1 MKAAVLRE
9 HNKPLEIEDVDVSK
23 PGPREVLVRPIAAGV
38 CHSDLHFMDGS
49 YPYMLPT
56 ILGHES
62 AGIVEAVGSD
72 VTYVKKG
79 DHVIT
84 CLSAFCGHC
93 PKCLTGHLSIC
104 DEKNEAPIV
113 RAAEQE
119 PRLHQKGEAIHQFLN
134 LSSFAELMLIHEH
147 ALVKIRD
154 DMPMDRAALIGC
166 STTTGV
172 GAVFHTAGVE
182 PGSKVAVL
190 GCGGVGLAAINGAA
204 IAGAGMIIA
213 VDMLDEKLEMAKAVG
228 ATHTV
233 NASSGNAVGEV
244 IELTQGGCDYTF
256 EAIGL
261 KSTAEQAFQM
271 LQNGGTATVIGMIPV
286 GTMIELHGVDFLM
299 EKKIQGSNMGSN
311 RFRVDM
317 PRFVDFYLNGKLH
330 LDQMISKHIQLGDIN
345 EALDALKTGQERN
358 NVRPVN
364 AMAKVEITAEVTGN
378 VWKIEVDVGDHL
390 ELEETIMVLESMKM
404 EIPVE
409 SPCSGTL
416 IKLLVKEEDNV
427 EEDQVIAVLETP

>member
-9 HNKPLEIEDVDVSK
+9 HNKPLVIEDVQVSK
-23 PGPREVLVRPIAAGV
+23 PGPREVLVRTVAAGV
-38 CHSDLHFMDGS
+38 CHSDVHFMDGS

-62 AGIVEAVGSD
+62 AGIVEEVGSS

-93 PKCLTGHLSIC
+93 DKCLTGHLSLC
-104 DEKNEAPIV
+104 SSPDVSRKEDEES
-113 RAAEQE
+113 
-119 PRLHQKGEAIHQFLN
+119 RLIQDSNPIHQFLN
-134 LSSFAELMLIHEH
+134 LSSFAEMMLIHEH
-147 ALVKIRD
+147 ALVKVRE
-154 DMPMDRAALIGC
+154 DMPFDRAALIGC

-182 PGSKVAVL
+182 PGSKVAVI

-204 IAGAGMIIA
+204 IAGAAEIIA
-213 VDMLDEKLEMAKAVG
+213 VDMVDSKLEIAKALG

-233 NASSGNAVGEV
+233 NAGNCDAVGEV
-244 IELTQGGCDYTF
+244 QELTKGGCDYTF

-261 KSTAEQAFQM
+261 KATAEQAFKM
-271 LQNGGTATVIGMIPV
+271 LGAGGTATVIGMIPV
-286 GTMIELHGVDFLM
+286 GTMIEIHGAELLS

-317 PRFVDFYLNGKLH
+317 PRFVDFYLSGKLH
-330 LDQMISKHIQLGDIN
+330 LDQMISKHIKLEDVN
-345 EALDALKTGQERN
+345 DALQALKTGQEARH
-358 NVRPVN
+358 V
-364 AMAKVEITAEVTGN
+364 
-378 VWKIEVDVGDHL
+378 
-390 ELEETIMVLESMKM
+390 IMF
-404 EIPVE
+404 
-409 SPCSGTL
+409 
-416 IKLLVKEEDNV
+416 
-427 EEDQVIAVLETP
+427 DQ